1 MNDQKRKIW
10 PWVLV
15 LVLFILIG
23 GGVLAFVYREN
34 LENAWAR
41 KTKSPEEYFAWVC
54 ERQFGDG
61 MGYFEA
67 YEEATKNA
75 RDHRNIKISG
85 ETRFRLSD
93 DLLGVI
99 ENSAGDSV
107 GRLDAYNDIA
117 VIWEAAR
124 KEDNLRA
131 FQALQIKD
139 KEYLI
144 SLEEMYDLDKSTVYV
159 RSEQINEEYASVKLK
174 DFLDADKIDKI
185 EEYIDGVSGSV
196 DMIPDVKTLKSI
208 YGRYLHVLVTGIT
221 GISDKDEDITVN
233 GTKKRCAALS
243 FTMDGDQI
251 KELSH
256 ALIDEMLDDDE
267 LEDMVLNVLERTLP
281 DEDSEKIWEEAMDAL
296 EKAGDELDDMDIQG
310 EGDITVYVNEKGRI
324 CGFEVDT
331 DKDQFF
337 AGAVRKGLDIYCEVS
352 AFEGK
357 DQMVELRGKGRVGKS
372 GFTGDFM
379 VASDASDLSFDFSLE
394 NVSPS
399 GGTFRLDTTPLF
411 DLAYKEADD
420 PMVVSLLK
428 SMEGEL
434 VITREI
440 KNGNVDTYLA
450 LVDDDEEK
458 LAILVKINTSEAPD
472 IELPSGRSV
481 NRMNDYLD
489 VMDYF
494 SDSDLS
500 VLPDVAEKLGAPKDE
515 VESLR
520 REIDNAKW

>member
-1 MNDQKRKIW
+1 
-10 PWVLV
+10 
-15 LVLFILIG
+15 
-23 GGVLAFVYREN
+23 
-34 LENAWAR
+34 
-41 KTKSPEEYFAWVC
+41 
-54 ERQFGDG
+54 
-61 MGYFEA
+61 
-67 YEEATKNA
+67 
-75 RDHRNIKISG
+75 
-85 ETRFRLSD
+85 
-93 DLLGVI
+93 
-99 ENSAGDSV
+99 
-107 GRLDAYNDIA
+107 
-117 VIWEAAR
+117 
-124 KEDNLRA
+124 
-131 FQALQIKD
+131 
-139 KEYLI
+139 
-144 SLEEMYDLDKSTVYV
+144 
-159 RSEQINEEYASVKLK
+159 
-174 DFLDADKIDKI
+174 
-185 EEYIDGVSGSV
+185 
-196 DMIPDVKTLKSI
+196 
-208 YGRYLHVLVTGIT
+208 
-221 GISDKDEDITVN
+221 
-233 GTKKRCAALS
+233 
-243 FTMDGDQI
+243 
-251 KELSH
+251 
-256 ALIDEMLDDDE
+256 
-267 LEDMVLNVLERTLP
+267 
-281 DEDSEKIWEEAMDAL
+281 
-296 EKAGDELDDMDIQG
+296 
-310 EGDITVYVNEKGRI
+310 
-324 CGFEVDT
+324 
-331 DKDQFF
+331 
-337 AGAVRKGLDIYCEVS
+337 
-352 AFEGK
+352 
-357 DQMVELRGKGRVGKS
+357 
-372 GFTGDFM
+372 M